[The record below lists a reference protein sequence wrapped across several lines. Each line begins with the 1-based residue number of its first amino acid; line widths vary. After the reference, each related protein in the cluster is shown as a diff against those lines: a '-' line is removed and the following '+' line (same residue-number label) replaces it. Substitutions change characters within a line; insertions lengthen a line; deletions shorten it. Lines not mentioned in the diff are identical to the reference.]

1 MELFDD
7 NCNLTEHAMYLQNF
21 FHDKMNETIEH
32 NLALQE
38 ELYEVE
44 SAHFDDIADFGQW
57 EIEIRK
63 DSLDAIDEGFFTFDL
78 ELFNADRNTPEGC
91 DEHQLEEAYHILD
104 SFRHGWIQ
112 NESYYLYLGTR
123 LAMAGEH

>member
-104 SFRHGWIQ
+104 SFRHGWI
-112 NESYYLYLGTR
+112 
-123 LAMAGEH
+123 